1 MSPGAKMRGSSR
13 GSPPTMT
20 TSTSRPQTRVL
31 LIDDDELIAGP
42 LCRYLLTQGFAVDV
56 ALEPSSAA
64 KLMATSSYGVIVVDP
79 YLTGEVV
86 HATAALIETVRR
98 LQPLASLI
106 ILTGYSSPALQL
118 AATVNGAA
126 AVLSK
131 PQSVTCLG
139 DLIHSI
145 PRRDPSERSL

>member
-1 MSPGAKMRGSSR
+1 
-13 GSPPTMT
+13 MT

-31 LIDDDELIAGP
+31 LIDDDELIAGS
-42 LCRYLLTQGFAVDV
+42 LRRYLLTQGFAVDV
-56 ALEPSSAA
+56 ALEPASAA
-64 KLMATSSYGVIVVDP
+64 KLMASSSYGVIVVDP

-86 HATAALIETVRR
+86 HATDALIETVRR
-98 LQPLASLI
+98 LQLI
-106 ILTGYSSPALQL
+106 VLTGYSSPALQL

-139 DLIHSI
+139 DLIHNI

>member
-1 MSPGAKMRGSSR
+1 MRF
-13 GSPPTMT
+13 PTPMT

-31 LIDDDELIAGP
+31 LIDDDELIAGS
-42 LCRYLLTQGFAVDV
+42 LRRYLLTQGFAVDV
-56 ALEPSSAA
+56 ALEPASAT
-64 KLMATSSYGVIVVDP
+64 KLMTSSSYGVIMVDP

-86 HATAALIETVRR
+86 HATAALIETVRA
-98 LQPLASLI
+98 LQPLATLI
-106 ILTGYSSPALQL
+106 VLTGYSSPALQL
-118 AATVNGAA
+118 AATVHGAA

-145 PRRDPSERSL
+145 PLRDPSERSL

>member
-1 MSPGAKMRGSSR
+1 
-13 GSPPTMT
+13 MT
-20 TSTSRPQTRVL
+20 TSTSRTQTRVL
-31 LIDDDELIAGP
+31 LIDDDELIAGS
-42 LCRYLLTQGFAVDV
+42 LRGYLLTQGFAVDV
-56 ALEPSSAA
+56 ALEPVSAA
-64 KLMATSSYGVIVVDP
+64 KLMASSSYGVVVVDP

-86 HATAALIETVRR
+86 HATDALIETVRR

-106 ILTGYSSPALQL
+106 VLTGYSSPALQL
-118 AATVNGAA
+118 AANVNGAA